1 MSPCERAAA
10 EALGRAAR
18 EGRLQNVSSFMG
30 RACTLAFG
38 GQGHV
43 PPELAD
49 VFCVA
54 LWGGKK
60 TVWNLDLNHQRMSV

>member
-1 MSPCERAAA
+1 
-10 EALGRAAR
+10 
-18 EGRLQNVSSFMG
+18 MG